1 MNKPF
6 EKGTI
11 YCPPNPEFLI
21 KSIAEQG
28 YSLET
33 AFADLI
39 DNSIS
44 ASADKIE
51 ILSVCENNFTVFVTD
66 NGSGMSKEKLLEA
79 LSIPSSSVENNR
91 EKNDLGRFGLGL
103 KTASFSQTRELIVL
117 SKKSH
122 EKFYR
127 GFCWDVEL
135 LKKTEDWTLK
145 ELSDTKIN
153 HLMQFY
159 QKTTAN
165 HLGRFENYQP
175 NTIVIWKGL
184 YKYESFLEEEN
195 RVKALNSDLSEN
207 VEEYLSIAFHRFIE
221 KGLQIRLNN
230 KIVGSFNP
238 FPQLESVIN
247 IPKRRG
253 EIKGSV
259 VKFESI
265 VLPYCAIKESKE
277 SINMWTTPRKGLM
290 DMEGI
295 YIYRG
300 DRLISYGGWHGI
312 IKRSG
317 KLQLGRMK
325 IDIGNEIDNILKL
338 NVAKSQIEIPYEL
351 KQEFFKGLEELK
363 DNAQREFYN
372 TGLKE
377 IGFRGGD
384 KSVKAEEIFNKVYTN
399 KGTLLYVNEKNPL
412 VDFMFESFDEEQKK
426 LFRVFVKNFN
436 AIFNKNR
443 NFDSDLVISEDSDIL
458 SLDEIETAIAKLRE
472 LGVDEDS
479 IKRIYFSNI
488 VPKKDVNHIL

>member
-1 MNKPF
+1 MSKQLLR
-6 EKGTI
+6 
-11 YCPPNPEFLI
+11 PPNPEFLI

-33 AFADLI
+33 AFADLV

-44 ASADKIE
+44 AGADKIE
-51 ILSVCENNFTVFVTD
+51 ILSVSDGAFTVFLTD
-66 NGSGMSKEKLLEA
+66 NGNGMNREKLLEA
-79 LSIPSSSVENNR
+79 LSIPSTSVENDR
-91 EKNDLGRFGLGL
+91 DKNDLGRFGLGL

-117 SKKSH
+117 SKSAN
-122 EKFYR
+122 EKLYR

-145 ELSDTKIN
+145 ELSETEIN
-153 HLMQFY
+153 IIMQMYHKTSSGHLS
-159 QKTTAN
+159 K
-165 HLGRFENYQP
+165 FENFIP
-175 NTIVIWKGL
+175 NTLVIWRGL
-184 YKYESFLEEEN
+184 YKYENYLEEEN
-195 RVKALNSDLSEN
+195 RSKALNSDLSDN

-230 KIVGSFNP
+230 KVIGSFNP
-238 FPQLESVIN
+238 FPQLESVIT

-259 VKFESI
+259 VRFESI
-265 VLPYCAIKESKE
+265 VLPYSAVKESKE
-277 SINMWTTPRKGLM
+277 LLNPWTTPKKGLM

-351 KQEFFKGLEELK
+351 KQEFHKGLEELK
-363 DNAQREFYN
+363 ESAQKEFYN

-377 IGFRGGD
+377 IGIKSSD
-384 KSVKAEEIFNKVYTN
+384 KSAKAEDLFNKVYTG

-412 VDFMFESFDEEQKK
+412 LDFMFESFDEEQK
-426 LFRVFVKNFN
+426 LSL
-436 AIFNKNR
+436 IH
-443 NFDSDLVISEDSDIL
+443 ISEP
-458 SLDEIETAIAKLRE
+458 TRP
-472 LGVDEDS
+472 
-479 IKRIYFSNI
+479 Y
-488 VPKKDVNHIL
+488 

>member
-1 MNKPF
+1 MSKQLLH
-6 EKGTI
+6 
-11 YCPPNPEFLI
+11 PPNPEFLI

-33 AFADLI
+33 AFADLV

-44 ASADKIE
+44 AGADKIE
-51 ILSVCENNFTVFVTD
+51 ILSLSEGLFTVFITD
-66 NGSGMSKEKLLEA
+66 NGNGMSREKLLEA
-79 LSIPSSSVENNR
+79 LSIPSSSVETDR
-91 EKNDLGRFGLGL
+91 DKNDLGRFGLGL
-103 KTASFSQTRELIVL
+103 KTASFSQTRELTVL
-117 SKKSH
+117 SKKEE

-135 LKKTEDWTLK
+135 LKKTNDWTLK
-145 ELSDTKIN
+145 ELSESEIN
-153 HLMQFY
+153 HIMQLY
-159 QKTTAN
+159 QKTASA
-165 HLGRFENYQP
+165 HLSRFDDFVP
-175 NTIVIWKGL
+175 NTLVIWKGL
-184 YKYESFLEEEN
+184 YKYENYLEEQN
-195 RVKALNSDLSEN
+195 RSKALNSDLSDN
-207 VEEYLSIAFHRFIE
+207 VEEYISIAFHRFIE

-230 KIVGSFNP
+230 KIIDSFNP
-238 FPQLESVIN
+238 FPELESVIN

-265 VLPYCAIKESKE
+265 VLPYAAIKESKE
-277 SINMWTTPRKGLM
+277 ALNIWTTQKKGLM

-351 KQEFFKGLEELK
+351 KQEFHKSLEELRES
-363 DNAQREFYN
+363 AQKEFYN

-377 IGFRGGD
+377 IGI
-384 KSVKAEEIFNKVYTN
+384 KSLNKTAKAEDLFSKVYTG

-412 VDFMFESFDEEQKK
+412 LDFMFESFDDDQKK
-426 LFRVFVKNFN
+426 LFRIFIKNFN
-436 AIFNKNR
+436 AVFNKNR
-443 NFDSDLVISEDSDIL
+443 NFDADLVISEDSEKL
-458 SLDEIETAIAKLRE
+458 NLDEIETAIAKLRE
-472 LGVDEDS
+472 LGVDEES
-479 IKRIYFSNI
+479 IKKIYFSSI
-488 VPKKDVNHIL
+488 VPKDDLKHIL